1 MRVAAVAHQNPPN
14 SQAPATSHWAL
25 QPSRC
30 MYCWLVPV
38 AAVDQAE
45 RQALELRAPVV
56 LAAVAVASGSLC
68 SLAQRFLLRTPRAS
82 CLSALV
88 LAVQQGRA

>member
-1 MRVAAVAHQNPPN
+1 MYCLLALVAVAG
-14 SQAPATSHWAL
+14 L
-25 QPSRC
+25 
-30 MYCWLVPV
+30 
-38 AAVDQAE
+38 AE

-68 SLAQRFLLRTPRAS
+68 SLAQRFLLRTPRVS

-88 LAVQQGRA
+88 LVVQQERA